1 MPGTLTLL
9 FTDIQGST
17 QMLHRLGD
25 RYADVLAEHHRVVRE
40 AIGAGGGREVDTAGD
55 SFFAVFPRA
64 QGAVECALCVQLGLR
79 GADWPGGEAPRVRM
93 GIHTGSPEV
102 RDGDFVGMDVHRAAR
117 VMAVAHGGQVL
128 VTDETRRAI
137 DAGVEVRDLGYHR
150 LKDLPEPEHL
160 FQVLGSGLQSEFPEL
175 RSLNRSNLPVPAN
188 SLVGRRTETEHAL
201 ELLSRPEIHLLTLHG
216 VGGAGKTRLAVEVA
230 GEAMT
235 RYRDGVWIVPL
246 APIGDR
252 SLMVSEIA
260 HVLGVDLVAEEPLE
274 MTLAHALADR
284 ELLLVLDNFEH
295 LLGAAEIVARLLA
308 EAPKLDVLTTS
319 REALRIG
326 AEHLMEVSPL
336 PAADAADLFVER
348 ALAVRPGLTIE
359 GEDREAIARICERLD
374 GLPLALELAAARIAV
389 FGPRALEARLA
400 NSLAL
405 PRGPRDLPERQQT
418 LRATIDWSYQLL
430 EPEQQR
436 LFGSLAPFIGGVRL
450 DSAELLWGQEAVEG
464 LISLAGKSLLRR
476 REDPDLEPRFWML
489 ETVRE
494 LAVEKAM
501 EHATADG
508 DSERHAEYFA
518 ALAAEVA
525 PHLNSADQGP
535 WLDRLESELPNLR
548 TALDRLTA
556 LNPAL
561 ALRMAADLFWLW
573 DVRGYHAEGRRRLL
587 EVLSITD
594 GGGGDRARALFGA
607 GRLSLM
613 TDEFSAAVPQLSEA
627 AATAREAGETRVAI
641 NALSN
646 LVSAYQSLGERNHAI
661 SVEEEA
667 IALARSSND
676 EWALALALN
685 NSGDRFSM
693 IGEFT
698 RARPLFEEALELR
711 RGGEPRAIALTAA
724 NLAEV
729 MLGEG
734 ELETTEALVAEGLD
748 HARRINYHPMLITLL
763 SVGALTALHRD
774 ESGAARSQLA
784 EAIPSMPG
792 VHAEAGAIFLAAAAT
807 LASVDGHPL
816 RAATLWGAAEGALAK
831 LHRAETPGATALR
844 RRWLPPA
851 RDAVPEA
858 AAWDAA
864 YMRGTEMSLDDAL
877 ALAAADSPP
886 TSR

>member
-1 MPGTLTLL
+1 MRTLL

-25 RYADVLAEHHRVVRE
+25 RYADLLAEHHRVMRE
-40 AIGAGGGREVDTAGD
+40 AIAAAGGREVDTAGD

-64 QGAVECALCVQLGLR
+64 EGAVECALRVQLGLR
-79 GADWPGGEAPRVRM
+79 NSDWPGGEAPRVRM

-102 RDGDFVGMDVHRAAR
+102 RDREFVGMDVHRAAR

-160 FQVLGSGLQSEFPEL
+160 FQVLASGLASEFPEL

-188 SLVGRRTETEHAL
+188 PLVGRRNETERAL
-201 ELLSRPEIHLLTLHG
+201 ELLSRPQTHLLTLQG
-216 VGGAGKTRLAVEVA
+216 GGGAGKTRLAVEVA
-230 GEAMT
+230 GEAVT
-235 RYRDGVWIVPL
+235 RYRDGVWIVLL

-260 HVLGVDLVAEEPLE
+260 RVLGVDPVAKEPLE
-274 MTLAHALADR
+274 TTLVHTLADR

-295 LLGAAEIVARLLA
+295 LLDAAEIVAQLLA

-319 REALRIG
+319 REALRIS
-326 AEHLMEVSPL
+326 AEHLMEVPPL
-336 PAADAADLFVER
+336 PAADAADLFVQR
-348 ALAVRPGLTIE
+348 ALAVRPDLSID
-359 GEDREAIARICERLD
+359 GEDREAIARICGRLD

-405 PRGPRDLPERQQT
+405 PQGPRDLPERQRT

-430 EPEQQR
+430 EPAQQW
-436 LFGSLAPFIGGVRL
+436 LFESLAPFIGGVRL
-450 DSAELLWGQEAVEG
+450 DSAEPLWGQEAVEG

-476 REDPDLEPRFWML
+476 REDPDQEPRFWML
-489 ETVRE
+489 EIVRE
-494 LAVEKAM
+494 FAVEKAV
-501 EHATADG
+501 EHAAADAAA
-508 DSERHAEYFA
+508 ERHAEYFA
-518 ALAAEVA
+518 ALAAEAA

-548 TALDRLTA
+548 TALDRLTTV
-556 LNPAL
+556 NPEL

-573 DVRGYHAEGRRRLL
+573 DVRGWNAEGRRRLL
-587 EVLSITD
+587 EVLSITN
-594 GGGGDRARALFGA
+594 GGGRDRARALFGA

-613 TDEFSAAVPQLSEA
+613 ADEFAASVPQLLDA
-627 AATAREAGETRVAI
+627 IATARGANEPRLAI

-646 LVSAYQSLGERNHAI
+646 LAWAYQSLGESDHAASI
-661 SVEEEA
+661 DEEA

-676 EWALALALN
+676 KWALALALN
-685 NSGDRFSM
+685 NSGDKFSM
-693 IGEFT
+693 VGEFS
-698 RARPLFEEALELR
+698 RARLLFEEALELR

-729 MLGEG
+729 TLGDG
-734 ELETTEALVAEGLD
+734 ELETTAALVAEGLD

-763 SVGALTALHRD
+763 SVGALTALHGD
-774 ESGAARSQLA
+774 DPAAARSQLA
-784 EAIPSMPG
+784 DAIPSMPG
-792 VHAEAGAIFLAAAAT
+792 VDTEAGAIFLAAAAT
-807 LASVDGHPL
+807 LASIDGHAL
-816 RAATLWGAAEGALAK
+816 RAATLWGATDGALAK
-831 LHRAETPGATALR
+831 LHRAETPGAAALR
-844 RRWLPPA
+844 TRWLPPG
-851 RDAVPEA
+851 RDAAPDA
-858 AAWDAA
+858 AAWDTA
-864 YMRGTEMSLDDAL
+864 YTRGTEMSLDAAL
-877 ALAAADSPP
+877 ALAAVDLPP
-886 TSR
+886 RSL